1 MASLIALTLGC
12 GAATFIGFTDAGR
25 TLELM
30 VSDTLRTA
38 NALPEVAETVQVS
51 IIEIDDGAIAHGHG
65 GRWPWPR
72 IKQAAIVDALALL
85 GPRLIVLDIEYSEAE
100 TSCVARRPKADPTG
114 FEKYVLEKPDR
125 LFRESLRRA
134 GNVLVPFSLYY
145 KVRHGSGRGTDK
157 PEAPDGVEVKPYL
170 RRHAIDV
177 PPETARRLL
186 AAEAVN
192 PMIPEL
198 GAVAAGSG
206 YTSLLKDVDQAVRRV
221 PLLARAGR
229 YVFPHLGVEMAGLW
243 QYGPDYRVRLDKRRF
258 VLMSADGAESV
269 VVPVDAKAQ
278 MSLRWPRSMKVA
290 NRDVIS
296 AGPLLDLVYD
306 RAALRDLRERWRLVM
321 GEIGGLLSDRTWA
334 ETRAALEQAEAKAKA
349 SPDDAALKAGVTQ
362 RRPGTGPDFGE
373 ALQRAEER
381 LIMALMEHA
390 ARARDGTEDT
400 LAKDCA
406 TAVERFGPFISIY
419 HEKQDEFVA
428 DVAKSAARLR
438 PRVEGRLCIVGLNIT
453 AGTDQHKT
461 PISRSQPGVTVY
473 PSVMRTILSG
483 VAFRHMATWQDWLIA
498 VLVAWLVG
506 VLGVRLPTGW
516 GIAAAVWLST
526 AVVVIG
532 YVASA
537 TVAVLPPVAGPVAA
551 IVLAFAGV
559 SGYRQLT
566 EASSR
571 RWITRVF
578 QQYTSAAHVEEIMRD
593 PEALRLGGERRDIT
607 VIFSDI
613 TGFTPLSERMNP
625 EQLVSLL
632 NRYLG
637 AMTGLLMAEGATLDK
652 YQGDGI
658 LAFIGAPVQVYDH
671 ALRAVRAAL
680 AMQNALPEI
689 NDDLI
694 HMGLL
699 TEGARLRI
707 RIGCSSGPTSVG
719 NFGSQQRFD
728 YTAMGDT
735 VNLGGRLEEANR
747 WLNTKILVSQ
757 ATRDGCDEAVL
768 FRRLGAARIRGKAR
782 PMPLYEPLALEP
794 APEKAKA
801 VAQAFGRAI
810 DALEAGQVDAAEA
823 AVADLVAID
832 PDDGPAVALGRR
844 IQAVRAGEMRP
855 EDPWNL
861 ARPKEEATPADAQ

>member
-1 MASLIALTLGC
+1 VASLIALTLGC
-12 GAATFIGFTDAGR
+12 GAATFIGFADAGR

-30 VSDTLRTA
+30 VSDKLRTA
-38 NALPEVAETVQVS
+38 NALSEVAGTAQVTV
-51 IIEIDDGAIAHGHG
+51 IEIDDGAIAHEHG
-65 GRWPWPR
+65 GRWPWDRP
-72 IKQAAIVDALALL
+72 KQAELVNALASL
-85 GPRLIVLDIEYSEAE
+85 GPRLIVLDIEYSEAQA
-100 TSCVARRPKADPTG
+100 SCVAKRPEADPTG
-114 FEKYVLEKPDR
+114 FEEYVLAKPDR
-125 LFRESLRRA
+125 IFRESLQRA
-134 GNVLVPFSLYY
+134 GNVVVPFSLYY
-145 KVRHGSGRGTDK
+145 KIRHGTGRATDN

-177 PPETARRLL
+177 PPEPARRLL

-206 YTSLLKDVDQAVRRV
+206 YTSLLKDPDQAVRRV

-243 QYGPDYRVRLDKRRF
+243 QYGSDYRVRLDKGRF
-258 VLMSADGAESV
+258 VLLSSDSTESV
-269 VVPVDAKAQ
+269 GVPIDAMAQ
-278 MSLRWPRSMKVA
+278 MSLRWPRSIAVA

-296 AGPLLDLVYD
+296 AGPVLDLVYN
-306 RAALRDLRERWRLVM
+306 RKALENLRERWRLVM
-321 GEIGGLLSDRTWA
+321 GKIGGSLSDRTWA

-349 SPDDAALKAGVTQ
+349 SPDDAALKAEVTT
-362 RRPGTGPDFGE
+362 RRQ
-373 ALQRAEER
+373 ALQKAEER

-390 ARARDGTEDT
+390 ARARGAEDN

-406 TAVERFGPFISIY
+406 KAVERFGPFIGLY
-419 HEKQDEFVA
+419 HDKHDEFVA

-438 PRVEGRLCIVGLNIT
+438 PHVEGRLCILGLNIT

-461 PISRSQPGVTVY
+461 PISRNQPGVTVY

-498 VLVAWLVG
+498 VLAAWLVG
-506 VLGVRLPTGW
+506 ILGWRLPTGW
-516 GIAAAVWLST
+516 GIAATVWLST

-551 IVLAFAGV
+551 IVVAFAGV
-559 SGYRQLT
+559 SAYRQLT
-566 EASSR
+566 EARSR

-578 QQYTSAAHVEEIMRD
+578 QQYTSAAHVDEIMRD

-613 TGFTPLSERMNP
+613 VGFTPLSERMNP

-637 AMTGLLMAEGATLDK
+637 AMTEVLMAEGATLDK
-652 YQGDGI
+652 YEGDGI

-680 AMQNALPEI
+680 AMQNALPKI
-689 NDDLI
+689 NENLV

-699 TEGARLRI
+699 PDGARLRM
-707 RIGCSSGPTSVG
+707 RVGCSSGPASVG
-719 NFGSQQRFD
+719 NFGSEQRFD
-728 YTAMGDT
+728 YTVMGDT

-747 WLNTKILVSQ
+747 WLNTRILVSQ
-757 ATRDGCDEAVL
+757 ATRDGCGDAIL
-768 FRRLGAARIRGKAR
+768 FRKLGNAKIRGKAQ

-794 APEKAKA
+794 APEKVKT
-801 VAQAFGRAI
+801 VAEAFGRAI
-810 DALEAGQVDAAEA
+810 DALEAGQVDAAETA
-823 AVADLVAID
+823 LADLVAID
-832 PDDGPAVALGRR
+832 PNDGPAVALGRR
-844 IQAVRAGEMRP
+844 IQAIRAGEMRP
-855 EDPWNL
+855 QDPWYL
-861 ARPKEEATPADAQ
+861 ARPKEEATPPDAQ

>member
-25 TLELM
+25 TLELT
-30 VSDTLRTA
+30 VSDALRTA
-38 NALPEVAETVQVS
+38 NALPEVAETAQVS

-72 IKQAAIVDALALL
+72 IKQAMIVDALASL
-85 GPRLIVLDIEYSEAE
+85 GPRLIVLDIEYSEAQ
-100 TSCVARRPKADPTG
+100 TSCVAQRPEADPTG
-114 FEKYVLEKPDR
+114 FEEYVLAKPDR
-125 LFRESLRRA
+125 IFRESLQRA
-134 GNVLVPFSLYY
+134 GNVVVPFSLYY
-145 KVRHGSGRGTDK
+145 KVRHGGDRGTDNT
-157 PEAPDGVEVKPYL
+157 EAPDEVEVKPYL

-177 PPETARRLL
+177 PSETARRLL

-206 YTSLLKDVDQAVRRV
+206 YTSLLKDADQSVRRV

-243 QYGPDYRVRLDKRRF
+243 QYGPGYRVRLDKGRF
-258 VLMSADGAESV
+258 VLLSPDSTESV
-269 VVPVDAKAQ
+269 GVPIDAKAQ
-278 MSLRWPRSMKVA
+278 MSLRWPRSITVA
-290 NRDVIS
+290 DRDVIS
-296 AGPLLDLVYD
+296 AGPVLDLVYN
-306 RAALRDLRERWRLVM
+306 RKALENLRERWRLVM
-321 GEIGGLLSDRTWA
+321 GKIGGLLSDRTWA
-334 ETRAALEQAEAKAKA
+334 ETRAALEQAEGEAKA
-349 SPDDAALKAGVTQ
+349 SPGDAALKAGVTQ
-362 RRPGTGPDFGE
+362 RRE
-373 ALQRAEER
+373 ALQKAEER

-390 ARARDGTEDT
+390 VRARDGAEDT

-406 TAVERFGPFISIY
+406 KAVERFGPFIGIY
-419 HEKQDEFVA
+419 HDKQDEFVA

-438 PRVEGRLCIVGLNIT
+438 PHVEGRLCIVGLNIT

-461 PISRSQPGVTVY
+461 PISRSEPQPGVTVY

-483 VAFRHMATWQDWLIA
+483 VAFQHMATWQDWLIA
-498 VLVAWLVG
+498 VLAAWLVG
-506 VLGVRLPTGW
+506 ILGWRLPTGW
-516 GIAAAVWLST
+516 GIAATVWLST

-537 TVAVLPPVAGPVAA
+537 TVAVLPPVAGPVSA

-578 QQYTSAAHVEEIMRD
+578 QQYTSAAHVDEIMRD

-613 TGFTPLSERMNP
+613 AGFTPLSERMNP

-652 YQGDGI
+652 YEGDGI

-680 AMQNALPEI
+680 AMQDALPKI
-689 NDDLI
+689 SDDLI

-699 TEGARLRI
+699 PEGAHLRI
-707 RIGCSSGPTSVG
+707 RIGCSSGPASVG

-757 ATRDGCDEAVL
+757 ATRDGCNEAVL
-768 FRRLGAARIRGKAR
+768 FRRLGAASIRGKAQ

-794 APEKAKA
+794 ATEKTKA

-810 DALEAGQVDAAEA
+810 DALEAGQVEAAEA

-832 PDDGPAVALGRR
+832 PDDGPAAALGRR

-861 ARPKEEATPADAQ
+861 ARPKE

>member
-1 MASLIALTLGC
+1 MASLVALTLGC

-25 TLELM
+25 TLELT

-38 NALPEVAETVQVS
+38 NALPEVAETAQVS
-51 IIEIDDGAIAHGHG
+51 VIEIDDGAIAHGHG

-72 IKQAAIVDALALL
+72 IKQAMIVDALASL

-100 TSCVARRPKADPTG
+100 TSCVARRPKADATE
-114 FEKYVLEKPDR
+114 FEKYVLEKPDH
-125 LFRESLRRA
+125 LFRESLQRA
-134 GNVLVPFSLYY
+134 GNVVVPFSLYY
-145 KVRHGSGRGTDK
+145 KVRHGGDRGTDNT
-157 PEAPDGVEVKPYL
+157 EAPDGVEVKPYL

-177 PPETARRLL
+177 PSETARRLL

-192 PMIPEL
+192 PMIPQL

-206 YTSLLKDVDQAVRRV
+206 YTSLLKDADQSVRRV

-243 QYGPDYRVRLDKRRF
+243 QYGPDYRVRLDKGRF

-269 VVPVDAKAQ
+269 VVPVDDKVQ
-278 MSLRWPRSMKVA
+278 MSLRWPRSITVA

-296 AGPLLDLVYD
+296 AGPVLDLVYN
-306 RAALRDLRERWRLVM
+306 REALENLRERWRLVM
-321 GEIGGLLSDRTWA
+321 GKIGAMLSDRTWA
-334 ETRAALEQAEAKAKA
+334 ETRAALEQAEAEAKA

-362 RRPGTGPDFGE
+362 RRQ
-373 ALQRAEER
+373 ALQKAEER
-381 LIMALMEHA
+381 VIMVLMEHA
-390 ARARDGTEDT
+390 ARARDGAEDN

-406 TAVERFGPFISIY
+406 TAVERFGPFIGIY

-438 PRVEGRLCIVGLNIT
+438 PHVEGRLCILGLNIT

-461 PISRSQPGVTVY
+461 PISRSQPGSRGQPGVTVY

-498 VLVAWLVG
+498 VLAAWLVG

-516 GIAAAVWLST
+516 GIAATVWLST

-637 AMTGLLMAEGATLDK
+637 AMTEVLMAEGATLDK
-652 YQGDGI
+652 YEGDGI
-658 LAFIGAPVQVYDH
+658 LAFIGAPVQVTDH

-680 AMQNALPEI
+680 AMQNALPKI

-699 TEGARLRI
+699 PEGARLRI
-707 RIGCSSGPTSVG
+707 RVSCSSGPASVG

-747 WLNTKILVSQ
+747 WLKTKILVSQ

-768 FRRLGAARIRGKAR
+768 FRRLGAARIRGKAQ

-861 ARPKEEATPADAQ
+861 ARPKEEAAPADAE